1 MTERDIFEK
10 YANLSKDEL
19 NTKSNKKC
27 LRQKWFY
34 DYCS

>member
-1 MTERDIFEK
+1 MTERDISEK

-27 LRQKWFY
+27 LRQK
-34 DYCS
+34 